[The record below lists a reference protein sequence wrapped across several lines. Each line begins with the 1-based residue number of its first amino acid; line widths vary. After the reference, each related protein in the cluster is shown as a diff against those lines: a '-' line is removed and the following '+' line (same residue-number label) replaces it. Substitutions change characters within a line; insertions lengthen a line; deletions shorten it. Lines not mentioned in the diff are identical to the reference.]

1 MYCFISQSIVLL
13 LLLVEIDQNVVDG
26 VNKNDDVSLFPHIF
40 KFLYKNEQ
48 LCGDV
53 FAEPQWL
60 PAQSDCQIYC
70 PMAKGL
76 CLIYVNLSANGARI
90 HKQKCRHFPVNCAN
104 ELQRFLVTVF
114 TNTTPSATTD
124 IAIINATVT
133 YNNTIK
139 YHKGLNKTWNEMHER
154 IRPDHGDN
162 GITDATFQP
171 APGMSSRQI
180 FEELQ
185 QMDKATF
192 D

>member
-1 MYCFISQSIVLL
+1 MRTINTS
-13 LLLVEIDQNVVDG
+13 
-26 VNKNDDVSLFPHIF
+26 
-40 KFLYKNEQ
+40 
-48 LCGDV
+48 GDV

-90 HKQKCRHFPVNCAN
+90 HKQKCLPVNCAN

-171 APGMSSRQI
+171 APGMWVGRRRLGIQFKRKFHDNTKFI
-180 FEELQ
+180 TNEEEAILL
-185 QMDKATF
+185 
-192 D
+192 